1 MSTSPVR
8 QAGWFYPT
16 SCTASISA
24 MSAGGKALWV
34 DESVCV
40 EAPQVA
46 GHLKS
51 KVLFFQQK
59 KNPSFWGASK
69 GSRWESF
76 FRAFWTIKNAVFCW
90 RFLTNLNQPFYSWII
105 QRCLKRDLVS
115 NWSFLGQS
123 SDTLVSPV
131 RDAGS
136 SPPMTWHVSVV
147 EKPPTCQELAS
158 WRCKQL
164 ASANFPKDFCVAIL
178 SPCQPLLV
186 KARHL
191 DLEGTHTFLN
201 LWCTAGLELPKNDGS
216 DRGRPE
222 PQNRTD
228 LASNFAN
235 FQSLYRMLKL
245 LKLGEVIFLKNPEN
259 EPEKCTS
266 FVPKHQTKRYFEES
280 KAVVA
285 ILEPFHLF
293 LRETHP
299 NFEEETPVTPLT
311 LHWISTGWWGW
322 PSTPK
327 YSPHVLSLLPLR
339 GGTNDHG
346 TGMRSLIGLK
356 KKRCE
361 KQNQKIWF
369 IS

>member
-1 MSTSPVR
+1 
-8 QAGWFYPT
+8 
-16 SCTASISA
+16 
-24 MSAGGKALWV
+24 MSAGGKASWV

-51 KVLFFQQK
+51 KVWF
-59 KNPSFWGASK
+59 
-69 GSRWESF
+69 
-76 FRAFWTIKNAVFCW
+76 
-90 RFLTNLNQPFYSWII
+90 
-105 QRCLKRDLVS
+105 
-115 NWSFLGQS
+115 
-123 SDTLVSPV
+123 
-131 RDAGS
+131 
-136 SPPMTWHVSVV
+136 
-147 EKPPTCQELAS
+147 
-158 WRCKQL
+158 CKQL
-164 ASANFPKDFCVAIL
+164 ASANFSKDFCVAIL

-245 LKLGEVIFLKNPEN
+245 LKLGEVIFLKIPKMSQK
-259 EPEKCTS
+259 KCTS

-299 NFEEETPVTPLT
+299 NFEEETPVTLLT

-322 PSTPK
+322 PSTRKNIAHMFCRSCRFVVVPMITAPAWGRWLASKKNDVKSRIRKYDLYPK
-327 YSPHVLSLLPLR
+327 GENRDEAIFHLPWKHLCKSIFGGEIQGCRSLGASFNAKLLL
-339 GGTNDHG
+339 
-346 TGMRSLIGLK
+346 TGMPLTSP
-356 KKRCE
+356 
-361 KQNQKIWF
+361 
-369 IS
+369 